1 VEELT
6 LKRDIRGLSDLI
18 EHFSL
23 VADGIV
29 LTTTGTYVAGFEF
42 TGPDMDSMSVDD
54 AFALARRIAS
64 RLTLGGGFT
73 LQCDLCRS
81 EHLEYCDQAGD
92 WPDSVSSLIDQER
105 RIQFSGPGISGHR
118 LSRYFLSLSYEPA
131 MPSAKGAARWFFAG
145 DDDHAT
151 AADRALAVFQ
161 SKLEEFESL
170 LAANLPCVRRLKSF
184 TAEVGDTR
192 QLCCEFLQ
200 FVRRCICGE
209 DFRFAVPDAPAYLNQ
224 YLATDD
230 FLGGAVPQLGHR
242 RIAVL
247 AIDAFPERSFAGILR
262 ELDSIAADF
271 RFSMAG
277 QLLDSQEAAQAHKD
291 NRERWGSRKTPAG
304 AKITQRAVSA
314 AEIDLDAAE
323 LEMDASRASSAAA
336 HGRETSMHFSAKAI
350 VMEADELRLSA
361 VADQIKHAVQRC
373 GFSCRIETLNAIAA
387 YLSSIP
393 GQHKREGRT
402 FLVTGDNYSH
412 MMPLSAPFR
421 GHRHNPSPYFPPQ
434 SAPLFY
440 AVTSGG
446 TPYRWNPYVGDVGH
460 VLIDGPTG
468 GGKST
473 FLGLS
478 VASFLR
484 YPQSQV
490 VVFDKKRSLY
500 TLCRALG
507 GSWYNLSPDGGPDSR
522 LCLLQNLET
531 PGQRKAGTQLIELLV
546 SEAGL
551 EVSPDVANS
560 IKTAID
566 RMAKG
571 HGGRSLTD
579 FCMAVDDHAVAVAL
593 ESYLGGILDGDRDNL
608 SLARL
613 TVFEMDELYRLDK
626 RTMNGAIFA
635 IVAKMRQRL
644 SSSIP
649 TLVCCDE
656 FREALSQEFAAKAF
670 NEFLLEGRKLNT
682 AVFLVV
688 QELSKVLD
696 SPLRT
701 AVLESCLTRVLLPNP
716 QATAE
721 GASAYEALG
730 LSARDREI
738 IANAQP
744 KSDYYIASP
753 DGKRLVSLELG
764 QLALSFLAA
773 SSDKDCARVDLLM
786 SRHPHSWQVH
796 WLRERGATEW
806 ADVLEQKLTE
816 QKKEFMYV

>member
-1 VEELT
+1 LQRNI
-6 LKRDIRGLSDLI
+6 KGFSDLI
-18 EHFSL
+18 EHFAL

-29 LTTTGTYVAGFEF
+29 LTSTGTYVAGYEF
-42 TGPDMDSMSVDD
+42 SGPDMDAMSVDD
-54 AFALARRIAS
+54 AFGLAKRIAS

-73 LQCDLCRS
+73 LQCDLVRS
-81 EHLEYCDQAGD
+81 EHLEYCDQPGD
-92 WPDSVSSLIDQER
+92 WPDTVSNLIDQER
-105 RIQFSGPGISGHR
+105 RIQFTVSGLSGHR
-118 LSRYFLSLSYEPA
+118 LSRYFLSIAYEPA
-131 MPSAKGAARWFFAG
+131 MASAKGAARWFFAA

-151 AADRALAVFQ
+151 AADRALAAFQ
-161 SKLEEFESL
+161 SKLADFESL
-170 LAANLPCVRRLKSF
+170 ISANLPRVQRLKSF
-184 TAEVGDTR
+184 STNFGGTQ

-200 FVRRCICGE
+200 FVRRCICGD
-209 DFRFAVPDAPAYLNQ
+209 DFRFAVPDSPAYLNQ

-230 FLGGAVPQLGHR
+230 FVGGAAPMLGNKH
-242 RIAVL
+242 IAVL
-247 AIDAFPERSFAGILR
+247 CIDSFPERSFAGILR
-262 ELDSIAADF
+262 ELDAIPADF
-271 RFSMAG
+271 RFSMSG
-277 QLLDSQEAAQAHKD
+277 QFLDSQEAAKAHKD

-314 AEIDLDAAE
+314 SEIDMHAAE
-323 LEMDASRASSAAA
+323 LEMDASLASSAAA
-336 HGRETSMHFSAKAI
+336 HGRETSMEFSAKAI
-350 VMEADELRLSA
+350 VMDADESRLA
-361 VADQIKHAVQRC
+361 GVVDQIRHTVQRC
-373 GFSCRIETLNAIAA
+373 GFSCRVETLNAVAA

-393 GQHKREGRT
+393 GMHKREGRT
-402 FLVTGDNYSH
+402 FLVTGDNFTH

-421 GHRHNPSPYFPPQ
+421 GHQHNPSPYFPKYSP
-434 SAPLFY
+434 PLLY

-446 TPYRWNPYVGDVGH
+446 TPYRWNPYVGDIGH
-460 VLIDGPTG
+460 TLIDGPTG
-468 GGKST
+468 GGKTT
-473 FLGLS
+473 FMGLS

-484 YPQSQV
+484 YPNSQV

-507 GSWYNLSPDGGPDSR
+507 GSWYNLSPDGDADSR

-531 PGQRKAGTQLIELLV
+531 PGQRKSATQLIELLV
-546 SEAGL
+546 AEAGV
-551 EVSPDVANS
+551 EVTPDRV
-560 IKTAID
+560 KAI
-566 RMAKG
+566 RSAIERIAAG
-571 HGGRSLTD
+571 AGSRSLSGFT
-579 FCMAVDDHAVAVAL
+579 MACDNESVVSAL
-593 ESYLGGILDGDRDNL
+593 DCYIDGILDGEHDNL
-608 SLARL
+608 SLSRL

-626 RTMNGAIFA
+626 RTMNGALFAIFA
-635 IVAKMRQRL
+635 RLRQRL

-656 FREALSQEFAAKAF
+656 FREALCHEFAAKAF

-738 IANAQP
+738 VANAQP

-753 DGKRLVSLELG
+753 DGQRLVSLELG
-764 QLALSFLAA
+764 QLALSFIAA
-773 SSDKDCARVDLLM
+773 SSDRDRARIDVLM
-786 SRHPHSWQVH
+786 SRYPRNWQAH
-796 WLRERGATEW
+796 WLRERGAVEW
-806 ADVLEQKLTE
+806 AEHLHGILAKEEEQQE
-816 QKKEFMYV
+816 AMYA